1 MSSFLPTTVSPKP
14 KGLREEKGT
23 WMPLS
28 FLAFLCRGSLS
39 VSSVALDHPY
49 QGNPEGEESASL
61 LKVLLILPGHTRG
74 VQAVSRPPPHP
85 LLLSTLHLSLPN
97 RTDLKAREVA
107 QHTADSEAAAADT
120 FMWSP
125 SLSASRPPHSACCEA
140 EHRLPPLSGR
150 KGKPVELRILVISPS
165 NC

>member
-49 QGNPEGEESASL
+49 QGNPEGEESVSL

-74 VQAVSRPPPHP
+74 VQAVSRPPSPP
-85 LLLSTLHLSLPN
+85 AALYTPPITL
-97 RTDLKAREVA
+97 R
-107 QHTADSEAAAADT
+107 
-120 FMWSP
+120 
-125 SLSASRPPHSACCEA
+125 
-140 EHRLPPLSGR
+140 
-150 KGKPVELRILVISPS
+150 
-165 NC
+165 